1 MMNHLRCTLSVIFL
15 AAVAANP
22 SLCQAPPELDT
33 LAALEA
39 EANLPSIEK
48 EFLMRI
54 DDFRELETVLQPVAR
69 KAIAAT
75 VGVRL
80 GDAYA
85 SGVIVSRDG
94 FVLTAAHVSG
104 APGRSVRLTLSDG
117 RTVKGTT
124 LGQNTD
130 VDGALIKID
139 GSGPWP
145 FLPMADPSVVTRPGD
160 WCLATGHP
168 GGYDR
173 NRPAPL
179 RLGRVISVNG
189 YRLRSDCPIE
199 PGDSGGPLVDLRGYV
214 IGVHSR
220 IYDDATGN
228 LHVPIVTYQRTWD
241 RLKQSQVSALGPAS
255 SFLAQFDFDQD
266 GQLTLAELPD
276 GPRRDAYQRLGKT
289 FDFDVEQPQE
299 ISELRARIGL
309 DLSKRRNVQLDR
321 PGRILF
327 RSPGELET
335 LSDYYFTRGMAAL
348 NVLRN
353 VTEDASRWTVDVL
366 VDGQQVSTGTIVGS
380 DGWIVTKASE
390 VEAGRRG
397 AADEPPRI
405 VCHLFDSKRYGAK
418 LVQVDRQYD
427 LAWLKIEATDL
438 ASVQWSGD
446 TSPQVGHWVISTSR
460 GRTPL
465 SAGVVSV
472 PAREIRSSPGF
483 MGVGGS
489 PTRTDAY
496 VESIVQGSGAAGSDL
511 RPGDVIVAVNDVK
524 VPTFAALST
533 EVRRFVGGDVIALR
547 VVREGEEQM
556 IAVRLGHRIDPK
568 SQDDA
573 AMSGRLS
580 ERRDGFPF
588 AFTHDSVL
596 LPEECGGPLIDL
608 DGKAVGI
615 NIARSQR
622 TGSLALSAATVQRLF
637 QAVQQRFPT
646 PL

>member
-1 MMNHLRCTLSVIFL
+1 MNNHIGYMLRVILLTFATICPSL
-15 AAVAANP
+15 GQSLLDFDTDKTVAADAD
-22 SLCQAPPELDT
+22 LPP
-33 LAALEA
+33 
-39 EANLPSIEK
+39 IEK
-48 EFLMRI
+48 PFLTQI
-54 DDFRELETVLQPVAR
+54 DDFRELQSILQPLAR

-80 GDAYA
+80 GDSYA
-85 SGVIVSRDG
+85 SGVIVSSDG
-94 FVLTAAHVSG
+94 YVLTAAHVSG
-104 APGRSVRLTLSDG
+104 SPGRAVKLTLSDG
-117 RTVKGTT
+117 RTVSGRT

-168 GGYDR
+168 GGYDH

-228 LHVPIVTYQRTWD
+228 LHVPIITYQRTWD
-241 RLKQSQVSALGPAS
+241 RLKESRVSALGPAS

-266 GQLTLAELPD
+266 GQLTLTELPE
-276 GPRRDAYQRLGKT
+276 GPRRDAYQRLAET
-289 FDFDVEQPQE
+289 FDFDVQQPQE
-299 ISELRARIGL
+299 ISELRSRIGL
-309 DLSKRRNVQLDR
+309 DLSKRSNQQLDR
-321 PGRILF
+321 PGQMLF

-335 LSDYYFTRGMAAL
+335 LTDAHFTRGMAAL

-353 VTEDASRWTVDVL
+353 VTDEASRWTVDVL
-366 VDGQQVSTGTIVGS
+366 VDGKQVATGTILDGR
-380 DGWIVTKASE
+380 GWIVTKASE
-390 VEAGRRG
+390 IEAARRDAG
-397 AADEPPRI
+397 DEPPRI
-405 VCHLFDSKRYGAK
+405 SCHLFDSQRYRAK

-427 LAWLKIEATDL
+427 LAWLKIDAEDL
-438 ASVQWSGD
+438 AAVKWRKNGSPTVGQW
-446 TSPQVGHWVISTSR
+446 VVSTSR

-465 SAGVVSV
+465 SAGVISV
-472 PAREIRSSPGF
+472 PAREIRSTPGF

-496 VESIVQGSGAAGSDL
+496 VESIVKGSGAADSQL
-511 RPGDVIVAVNDVK
+511 RPGDVIVAVGDVE
-524 VPTFAALST
+524 VPTFAALSAQ
-533 EVRRFVGGDVIALR
+533 VRRFVGGDVISLR
-547 VVREGEEQM
+547 VKRDDEELTIPVQ
-556 IAVRLGHRIDPK
+556 LGHRTDPK
-568 SQDDA
+568 AQDDA
-573 AMSGRLS
+573 TMAGRLS
-580 ERRDGFPF
+580 SRRDGFPF

-596 LPEECGGPLIDL
+596 SPEECGGPLIDL
-608 DGKAVGI
+608 DGQAVGI

-622 TGSLALSAATVQRLF
+622 TGTLALSATTIQRLLN
-637 QAVQQRFPT
+637 AIQQRFPES
-646 PL
+646 P